1 MTGRESIWS
10 VPQTWR
16 ELYFILFS
24 IQVVVCTG
32 LVIWYEVFVNTGDNG
47 YETFMAIGRGAS
59 PFVVVIAGQTVI
71 LVEALFMLSE
81 RYLQRRYR
89 LGKAEGLS
97 EGYKQWEAWNNRR
110 MAAEAEGRPFDEPP
124 PSPPAQENGRN

>member
-1 MTGRESIWS
+1 
-10 VPQTWR
+10 
-16 ELYFILFS
+16 
-24 IQVVVCTG
+24 
-32 LVIWYEVFVNTGDNG
+32 
-47 YETFMAIGRGAS
+47 MAIGRGAS

-89 LGKAEGLS
+89 QGKAEGLS

>member
-16 ELYFILFS
+16 ELYFILFF

-89 LGKAEGLS
+89 QGKAEGLS

-110 MAAEAEGRPFDEPP
+110 MSAEAEGRPFDEPP